1 MRRKEREMALKIYK
15 DGIPYAHTSISIP
28 QAVRDEARQ
37 RKINMSGFVTEALIQ
52 KFREADRETVYE

>member
-1 MRRKEREMALKIYK
+1 MALKIYK